1 MIDQLRLLWNRPL
14 HDGDRLRLFAIAVAL
29 IGGAAALLTQLE
41 RPHPTPASDR
51 VPNPTAAPPPPA
63 AELPSPPAAVSR
75 APTEEGTRTPVPAS
89 RADVAASRRA
99 ARRFL
104 AGYLP
109 YTYGRA
115 QAREIR
121 SAMPALRRR
130 LAAQRPR
137 VPTHERRRTS
147 RLVLLQSESVGHKH
161 AEFVALV
168 TDRKRRYTVAIALTR
183 TPTGW
188 QVDRAGS

>member
-14 HDGDRLRLFAIAVAL
+14 ADGDRVRLFAIAVTL
-29 IGGAAALLTQLE
+29 IAGAALLTQLE
-41 RPHPTPASDR
+41 RPHPTPPSDR
-51 VPNPTAAPPPPA
+51 PPNPTAAPPPPA
-63 AELPSPPAAVSR
+63 AEPGSSSAAVSR
-75 APTEEGTRTPVPAS
+75 EPTEEGTRTPVPVS
-89 RADVAASRRA
+89 RVDVATSRRA

-121 SAMPALRRR
+121 SATPALRRQ

-137 VPTHERRRTS
+137 VPTPERRRTPH
-147 RLVLLQSESVGHKH
+147 VVVLQSDSVGHEH

-168 TDRKRRYTVAIALTR
+168 TDGTRRYTVAIALKRTR
-183 TPTGW
+183 AGW
-188 QVDRAGS
+188 QIDRAGS

>member
-1 MIDQLRLLWNRPL
+1 M
-14 HDGDRLRLFAIAVAL
+14 RLFAIAVAL
-29 IGGAAALLTQLE
+29 IAGTAALLTQLE
-41 RPHPTPASDR
+41 RGDPAQR
-51 VPNPTAAPPPPA
+51 TEPNPSPTATPPA
-63 AELPSPPAAVSR
+63 LATQLGPTRVR
-75 APTEEGTRTPVPAS
+75 APGPSEEGTRTLVPAS

-115 QAREIR
+115 HASTIR
-121 SAMPALRRR
+121 SATPALRRR

-137 VPTHERRRTS
+137 VPVHERSRTP
-147 RLVLLQSESVGHKH
+147 RVVLVQSDSVGHEH

-168 TDRKRRYTVAIALTR
+168 SDGRRRYTVALALDRTR
-183 TPTGW
+183 AGW